1 MIDFFQNTGNSVNN
15 SVNNFF
21 DNTFIPSSIATL
33 NSTINKTMI
42 YDYMILKPDI
52 MDRGM
57 PFNDFQIS
65 APLVAQYDTIQ
76 TVKAPDAILS
86 LNSFNNTQV
95 FQPIEYAKP
104 KTLAQLMNIPTSTI
118 QPQIITDYIPPPPP
132 PPNIIDNYTPAPIID
147 NSNITNNLKT
157 VIPTL
162 TTSLQNLNNDIT
174 QQQFNTNKTLQSSDV
189 ITSFPTILQ
198 SSNITPVLQSSN
210 SNVLQSS
217 NLSSQTIQID
227 FKNSLIVADQLQ
239 KNIIDNNKNE
249 NEKQFNLLNS
259 NINKLVE
266 MNADMNTNLINY
278 KIANNSLQ
286 SSRSNNNFTDF
297 TPQQQ
302 TNNNNIAFLLFIPIL
317 SILLKNV

>member
-1 MIDFFQNTGNSVNN
+1 MIDFLQNTANIGN

-21 DNTFIPSSIATL
+21 DNTFIPSSISAI
-33 NSTINKTMI
+33 NSTQVAINRPKI

-65 APLVAQYDTIQ
+65 TPLVAQYDTIQ
-76 TVKAPDAILS
+76 TVKAPDDIP
-86 LNSFNNTQV
+86 FNNTQV
-95 FQPIEYAKP
+95 FQPMEYTRP
-104 KTLAQLMNIPTSTI
+104 KTLAQLMNIPASTI
-118 QPQIITDYIPPPPP
+118 QPQIINDYIPPPPP

-147 NSNITNNLKT
+147 NSNITNNLKS

-198 SSNITPVLQSSN
+198 SSNPAEQQTPV
-210 SNVLQSS
+210 
-217 NLSSQTIQID
+217 NLSTQTVQID
-227 FKNSLIVADQLQ
+227 FKNSLIVSDQLQ

-266 MNADMNTNLINY
+266 MNAEMNTNLINY
-278 KIANNSLQ
+278 KIANNINTV
-286 SSRSNNNFTDF
+286 RSNNNFTDF

>member
-1 MIDFFQNTGNSVNN
+1 MIDFLQNTANIGSN

-21 DNTFIPSSIATL
+21 DNTFIPSSISAINSPQVATQVA
-33 NSTINKTMI
+33 INRPKI

-52 MDRGM
+52 MDKGM

-76 TVKAPDAILS
+76 TVKAPDDIP
-86 LNSFNNTQV
+86 FNNTQV
-95 FQPIEYAKP
+95 FQPMEYTRP
-104 KTLAQLMNIPTSTI
+104 KTLAQLMNIPASTI
-118 QPQIITDYIPPPPP
+118 QPQIINDYIPPPPP

-147 NSNITNNLKT
+147 NSNITNNLKS

-198 SSNITPVLQSSN
+198 SSNPAEQQTPV
-210 SNVLQSS
+210 
-217 NLSSQTIQID
+217 NLSTQTVQID
-227 FKNSLIVADQLQ
+227 FKNSLIVSDQLQ

-266 MNADMNTNLINY
+266 MNAEMNTNLINY
-278 KIANNSLQ
+278 KIANNINTV
-286 SSRSNNNFTDF
+286 RSNNNFTDF

>member
-1 MIDFFQNTGNSVNN
+1 MIDFLQNTANIGSN

-21 DNTFIPSSIATL
+21 DNTFIPSSISAI
-33 NSTINKTMI
+33 NSPQVAINRPKI

-52 MDRGM
+52 MDKGM

-76 TVKAPDAILS
+76 TVKAPDDIP
-86 LNSFNNTQV
+86 FNNTQV
-95 FQPIEYAKP
+95 FQPMEYTRP
-104 KTLAQLMNIPTSTI
+104 KTLAQLMNIPASTI
-118 QPQIITDYIPPPPP
+118 QPQIINDYIPPPPP

-147 NSNITNNLKT
+147 NSNITNNLKS

-198 SSNITPVLQSSN
+198 SSNPAEQQTPV
-210 SNVLQSS
+210 
-217 NLSSQTIQID
+217 NLSTQTVQID
-227 FKNSLIVADQLQ
+227 FKNSLIVSDQLQ

-266 MNADMNTNLINY
+266 MNAEMNTNLINY
-278 KIANNSLQ
+278 KIANNINTV
-286 SSRSNNNFTDF
+286 RSNNNFIDF

>member
-1 MIDFFQNTGNSVNN
+1 MIDFFQNTANIGNN

-21 DNTFIPSSIATL
+21 DNTFIPASISAI
-33 NSTINKTMI
+33 NSTQEAINRPKI

-76 TVKAPDAILS
+76 TVKAPDDIPS
-86 LNSFNNTQV
+86 LNSFNNTMV
-95 FQPIEYAKP
+95 FQPMEYTRP
-104 KTLAQLMNIPTSTI
+104 KTLAQLMNIPASKI
-118 QPQIITDYIPPPPP
+118 EPQIITDYIPPPPP

-198 SSNITPVLQSSN
+198 SSNITPVLQNSN
-210 SNVLQSS
+210 SNV

-249 NEKQFNLLNS
+249 TEKQFNLLNS

>member
-1 MIDFFQNTGNSVNN
+1 MIDFLQNTANIGSN

-21 DNTFIPSSIATL
+21 DNTFIPSSISAI
-33 NSTINKTMI
+33 NSTQVAINRPKI

-52 MDRGM
+52 MDKGM

-76 TVKAPDAILS
+76 TVKAPDDIP
-86 LNSFNNTQV
+86 FNNTQV
-95 FQPIEYAKP
+95 FQPMEYTRP
-104 KTLAQLMNIPTSTI
+104 KTLAQLMNIPASTI
-118 QPQIITDYIPPPPP
+118 QPQIINDYIPPPPP

-147 NSNITNNLKT
+147 NSNITNNLKS

-198 SSNITPVLQSSN
+198 SSNPAEQQTPV
-210 SNVLQSS
+210 
-217 NLSSQTIQID
+217 NLSTQTVQID
-227 FKNSLIVADQLQ
+227 FKNSLIVSDQLQ

-266 MNADMNTNLINY
+266 MNAEMNTNLINY
-278 KIANNSLQ
+278 KIANNINTV
-286 SSRSNNNFTDF
+286 RSNNNFTDF

>member
-1 MIDFFQNTGNSVNN
+1 MIDFFQNTANIGNN

-21 DNTFIPSSIATL
+21 DNTFIPASLSTL
-33 NSTINKTMI
+33 NATINRAKI
-42 YDYMILKPDI
+42 NDYIILKPDI

-65 APLVAQYDTIQ
+65 TPLVAQYDTIQ
-76 TVKAPDAILS
+76 TVKAPDDIP
-86 LNSFNNTQV
+86 FNNTQV
-95 FQPIEYAKP
+95 FQPMEYTRP
-104 KTLAQLMNIPTSTI
+104 KTLAQLMNIPASTI
-118 QPQIITDYIPPPPP
+118 QPQIINDYIPPPPP
-132 PPNIIDNYTPAPIID
+132 PPNIIDNYTPTPIID
-147 NSNITNNLKT
+147 NTNITNNLKS

-174 QQQFNTNKTLQSSDV
+174 QQQFNTNKNDTIIKTLQSSDV
-189 ITSFPTILQ
+189 ITSLPPI
-198 SSNITPVLQSSN
+198 NITPV
-210 SNVLQSS
+210 

-227 FKNSLIVADQLQ
+227 FKNSLVVADQLQ

-266 MNADMNTNLINY
+266 MNAEMNTNHINY
-278 KIANNSLQ
+278 KIANNINTV
-286 SSRSNNNFTDF
+286 RSNNNFTDF

>member
-1 MIDFFQNTGNSVNN
+1 MIDFLQNTANIGSN

-21 DNTFIPSSIATL
+21 DNTFIPSSISAINSPQVATQVA
-33 NSTINKTMI
+33 INRPKI

-52 MDRGM
+52 MDKGM

-76 TVKAPDAILS
+76 TVKAPDDIP
-86 LNSFNNTQV
+86 FNNTQV
-95 FQPIEYAKP
+95 FQPMEYTRP
-104 KTLAQLMNIPTSTI
+104 KTLAQLMNIPASTI
-118 QPQIITDYIPPPPP
+118 QPQIINDYIPPPPP

-147 NSNITNNLKT
+147 NSNITNNLKS

-198 SSNITPVLQSSN
+198 SSNPAEQQTPV
-210 SNVLQSS
+210 
-217 NLSSQTIQID
+217 NLSSQTVQID
-227 FKNSLIVADQLQ
+227 FKNSLSVADQLQ

-266 MNADMNTNLINY
+266 MNAEMNTNYINY
-278 KIANNSLQ
+278 KIANNINTV
-286 SSRSNNNFTDF
+286 RSNNNFTDF

-302 TNNNNIAFLLFIPIL
+302 TNNNNIAFLLIIPIL

>member
-1 MIDFFQNTGNSVNN
+1 MIDFFQNTANIGNN

-21 DNTFIPSSIATL
+21 DNTFIPASISAI
-33 NSTINKTMI
+33 NSTQVAINRPKN

-65 APLVAQYDTIQ
+65 TPLVAQYDTIQ
-76 TVKAPDAILS
+76 TVKAPDDIP
-86 LNSFNNTQV
+86 FNNTQV
-95 FQPIEYAKP
+95 FQPMEYTRP
-104 KTLAQLMNIPTSTI
+104 KTLAQLMNIPASTI
-118 QPQIITDYIPPPPP
+118 QPQIINDYIPPPPP
-132 PPNIIDNYTPAPIID
+132 PPNIIDNYTPTPIID
-147 NSNITNNLKT
+147 NTNITNNLKS

-174 QQQFNTNKTLQSSDV
+174 QQQFNTNKNDTIIKTLQSSDV
-189 ITSFPTILQ
+189 ITSLPPI
-198 SSNITPVLQSSN
+198 NITPV
-210 SNVLQSS
+210 

-227 FKNSLIVADQLQ
+227 FKNSLVVADQLQ

-266 MNADMNTNLINY
+266 MNAEMNTNYINY
-278 KIANNSLQ
+278 KIANNINTV
-286 SSRSNNNFTDF
+286 RSNNNFTDF